1 MGQELEIEF
10 KNMLTLEDYELI
22 KQCYFK
28 QSEPFKQTNYYIDT
42 NNHDIMS
49 QKMAL
54 RIREKNHNYEMTL
67 KVPQEVGLLEYNE
80 IVEDIPKQGERLNKQ
95 YLPENITEILN
106 KFNIPLNDLRQL
118 GDLTTYRLEKD
129 IGTGLLVL
137 DHSIYLGIED
147 YELEFEVKDYDKG
160 EIAFNKILNDLN
172 IERNI
177 PNNKVVR
184 FFNADRKRT

>member
-1 MGQELEIEF
+1 M
-10 KNMLTLEDYELI
+10 
-22 KQCYFK
+22 
-28 QSEPFKQTNYYIDT
+28 
-42 NNHDIMS
+42 
-49 QKMAL
+49 
-54 RIREKNHNYEMTL
+54 
-67 KVPQEVGLLEYNE
+67 
-80 IVEDIPKQGERLNKQ
+80 
-95 YLPENITEILN
+95 
-106 KFNIPLNDLRQL
+106 
-118 GDLTTYRLEKD
+118 
-129 IGTGLLVL
+129 